1 MAKDLLKTNQA
12 KNKQIVGQVNDPL
25 IDLRND
31 VNTNKNPDKMI
42 NIVEKSFTKQQKGK
56 ELKELTSKQMLERSP
71 KALPQVKVGNTPENL
86 LNELIKF
93 YILYIEQTKLLKN
106 YMTI

>member
-1 MAKDLLKTNQA
+1 MAKDLLKINQA
-12 KNKQIVGQVNDPL
+12 KNKQIVDQVNDPL
-25 IDLRND
+25 IDLGND
-31 VNTNKNPDKMI
+31 VNTNENPDKMI

-71 KALPQVKVGNTPENL
+71 KALAQVKVGNTPENL

-93 YILYIEQTKLLKN
+93 YILYIEQTKLLKK
-106 YMTI
+106 YITI

>member
-12 KNKQIVGQVNDPL
+12 KNKQIVDQVNDPL
-25 IDLRND
+25 IDLGND
-31 VNTNKNPDKMI
+31 LNTNKNPDKMI

-56 ELKELTSKQMLERSP
+56 GLKELTSKQMLERLP
-71 KALPQVKVGNTPENL
+71 KALAQVKVGNTPENL

-93 YILYIEQTKLLKN
+93 YILYIEQTKLLKK
-106 YMTI
+106 YITI

>member
-12 KNKQIVGQVNDPL
+12 KKKHIVGQVNDPL

-56 ELKELTSKQMLERSP
+56 RLKELTSKQMLERSP
-71 KALPQVKVGNTPENL
+71 KALAQVKVGNTPENL

-93 YILYIEQTKLLKN
+93 YILYIEQTKLLKK
-106 YMTI
+106 YITI

>member
-12 KNKQIVGQVNDPL
+12 KHKQIVGQVNDPL

-31 VNTNKNPDKMI
+31 INTNKNPDKMI

-56 ELKELTSKQMLERSP
+56 GLKELTSKQMLERLP
-71 KALPQVKVGNTPENL
+71 KALAQVKVDNTPENL

-93 YILYIEQTKLLKN
+93 YILYIEQTKLLKK
-106 YMTI
+106 YITI